1 MKSVY
6 VMRCKVVKERE
17 FEYGSVSSASEA
29 VTILRGLMDGASEEY
44 FWLLC
49 MDTKG
54 KVVGVHEVSHGDLNS
69 APVHPRE
76 VFKRAL
82 LNNASSIIVSHNHPS
97 GDPTPSDCDRIL
109 TERLVEAG
117 KLIGIAVLDHIILG
131 DDIYHSFAGSNEL

>member
-1 MKSVY
+1 
-6 VMRCKVVKERE
+6 
-17 FEYGSVSSASEA
+17 
-29 VTILRGLMDGASEEY
+29 MDS
-44 FWLLC
+44 
-49 MDTKG
+49 KG